1 MIIESRVTDIPREL
15 QVSDNSR
22 AAESRPGSDASGLSE
37 STGKPVTSQ
46 RISTS
51 QVVQKSSVPVSKPI
65 DVHEAV
71 EKLNQFV
78 RSQQRNISFS
88 VDKESKST
96 VIKVF
101 KTETGELIKQI
112 PPEEILA
119 MRAKLNKIVG
129 WLVDSKY

>member
-1 MIIESRVTDIPREL
+1 MIIESRVTDIPRES
-15 QVSDNSR
+15 QVSGNTR
-22 AAESRPGSDASGLSE
+22 AVESRPESDASGLSE

-51 QVVQKSSVPVSKPI
+51 QVVQKFSEPVSKPI

-78 RSQQRNISFS
+78 RSQQRNITFS

-101 KTETGELIKQI
+101 KTETGELIKQY

>member
-1 MIIESRVTDIPREL
+1 MIIESRVTDIPRES

-37 STGKPVTSQ
+37 STGKPITSQ

-78 RSQQRNISFS
+78 RSQQRNITFS

-101 KTETGELIKQI
+101 KTETGELIKQY

>member
-1 MIIESRVTDIPREL
+1 MIIESRVTDIPRES

-22 AAESRPGSDASGLSE
+22 AVESRPGSDASGLSE
-37 STGKPVTSQ
+37 STGKPITSQ

-71 EKLNQFV
+71 EKLNQFA

-101 KTETGELIKQI
+101 KTETGELIKQY